1 METSSNNQ
9 SFNIQ
14 LVVEDGILTE
24 VSNVVKRIVLPS
36 YELTGEHNVYDYKGT
51 IFSFLSLLELNEM
64 HFSDFLFEMTTT

>member
-51 IFSFLSLLELNEM
+51 IFSFFIIARIE
-64 HFSDFLFEMTTT
+64 